1 MRVKLSIGAKLV
13 FLAGIPVLG
22 ALALAGLLWVQAQ
35 KGAEAAKALGSVED
49 LAALTKT
56 ISTLVDELQQER
68 ALQGIVLGHLSRV
81 ANPLTEEAV
90 AEKHKTLAAE
100 REKQLQSQRETT
112 DKARQQLDNFLQA
125 RNVSA
130 LPERLQSAVA
140 ASGEMLKKLP
150 EVRADREGKQYPIN
164 QLINYYGAVDDN
176 LIRATSAL
184 SSLTDDGELLRN
196 IAALVRVMQVK
207 ERASQERALLAN
219 VFAMDEFAPGAYKEL
234 VTLTTQSEVYVNGL
248 RAEAKAEHVKAY
260 EEQLNA
266 PDTVTALAM
275 REKALKTI
283 DEPMA
288 IDANEWFRVQDATV
302 GGLRRL
308 EHQLTEEVRAA
319 TLSKLQEIKRSMQ
332 QSLYVTIA
340 VLLVSFTLAFVIARG
355 ITKSVAALTRVASHV
370 TEKGDFKIRAVK
382 TTHDELGH
390 LTDALNHMLDGIQR
404 RDDELAEY
412 RHGLEQKVEERT
424 QQLSER
430 NRAMRMVLDNVQQGL
445 ATIRADGTLDTE
457 RSAILDQW
465 FGVPDV
471 TRRFTDHLSKGDTKI
486 AANLAMGWEQV
497 TEGFLPAEL
506 TLAQMPRRLEVN
518 GQHFTLDYKP
528 IDGTEPLK
536 SALLVVNDVTE
547 EVHLLAEQNKQR
559 EAIAIFERLMKD
571 PQGFEDFIKETT
583 VLVERI
589 QNNRIDPQLIMRDI
603 HTVKGNCGVSQIS
616 SISQVCHQV
625 EEETESG
632 ALPSKQNVARIVEA
646 WRAFQNRVSTL
657 AGSSRAE
664 VIELTTQEWSE
675 LQQLV
680 ESSASTNTI
689 LARLSALS
697 CEPTRVRM
705 ERIGAAA
712 KSTAEKLGKSGLVVQ
727 IDDRS
732 MRLPAQTWVEFW
744 TTLPH
749 VVRNAV
755 DHGIETAEARTAAG
769 KSPYGTITLRTEH
782 VPGSVKIS
790 IADDGAGVNWDRV
803 RERAMRM
810 GIPHAK
816 QSDLEAALFF
826 DGLSTRDA
834 VTEVSGRGVG
844 MAAVREAV
852 QQLGGR
858 IEVKSSAGKGTT
870 FVFSFSDKL
879 LVAPVDSAIHG
890 PDSRQPNLRRSK
902 FA

>member
-1 MRVKLSIGAKLV
+1 MRLNLSIGAKLV
-13 FLAGIPVLG
+13 FLAGVPVLG
-22 ALALAGLLWVQAQ
+22 ALALAGLLWLQAQ

-56 ISTLVDELQQER
+56 ISTLVDELQNER
-68 ALQGIVLGHLSRV
+68 ALQGITLGHLSRI

-90 AEKHKTLAAE
+90 AEKHKALASE
-100 REKQLQSQRETT
+100 REKQLVQQRLAT
-112 DKARQQLDNFLQA
+112 DKAQQQLEAFLQA
-125 RNVSA
+125 RNFSA
-130 LPERLQSAVA
+130 LPGRLKGAVE
-140 ASGEMLKKLP
+140 ASREHLKKLP
-150 EVRADREGKQYPIN
+150 EVRADREGKQYSIN
-164 QLINYYGAVDDN
+164 QLVSYFGEVNDN
-176 LIRATSAL
+176 LIRATTAL
-184 SSLTDDGELLRN
+184 SSLTDDGELLRT

-207 ERASQERALLAN
+207 ERATQERALLAN

-248 RAEAKAEHVKAY
+248 RAEAKEEHVKAY
-260 EEQLNA
+260 EAQLQA
-266 PDTVTALAM
+266 PDTIAALSL

-288 IDANEWFRVQDATV
+288 VDADEWFRLQAATV
-302 GGLRRL
+302 GGLRQL
-308 EHQLTEEVRAA
+308 EQQLTDEVRQA
-319 TLSKLQEIKRSMQ
+319 TLSKLQEIKRSIQ
-332 QSLYVTIA
+332 QSSYVTIG
-340 VLLVSFTLAFVIARG
+340 VLLLSFTLAVVIARG
-355 ITKSVAALTRVASHV
+355 ITKSIAALTKVASHV

-382 TTHDELGH
+382 TTNDELGQ

-424 QQLSER
+424 LQLSER

-457 RSAILDQW
+457 RSAMLDKW
-465 FGVPDV
+465 FGVPAAD
-471 TRRFTDHLSKGDTKI
+471 RRFTDHLAKGDTKV
-486 AANLAMGWEQV
+486 ASNLALGWEQV

-506 TLAQMPRRLEVN
+506 TLAQMPRRMQVE

-528 IDGTEPLK
+528 IDGSEPIK

-547 EVHLLAEQNKQR
+547 EVHLLEEQNKQR

-583 VLVERI
+583 ALVERI
-589 QNNRIDPQLIMRDI
+589 QNNRIDAQLIMRDI
-603 HTVKGNCGVSQIS
+603 HTVKGNCGISQIS
-616 SISQVCHQV
+616 SISQICHQV
-625 EEETESG
+625 EEETELGS
-632 ALPSKQNVARIVEA
+632 LPTKANVARIVDA
-646 WRAFQNRVSTL
+646 WRAFQKRVSSL
-657 AGSSRAE
+657 AGSNRAE
-664 VIELTTQEWSE
+664 VIELTTAEWAD
-675 LQQLV
+675 LQKLV
-680 ESSASTNTI
+680 DESASHDEI
-689 LARLSALS
+689 AARIKALS
-697 CEPTRVRM
+697 CEPVRVRL

-712 KSTAEKLGKSGLVVQ
+712 KATADRLGKPGLTVKIDDSGL
-727 IDDRS
+727 
-732 MRLPAQTWVEFW
+732 RLPTQTWVNFW

-755 DHGIETAEARTAAG
+755 DHGIESSDVRVSAG
-769 KSPYGTITLRTEH
+769 KSEHGCITLRSEH
-782 VPGSVKIS
+782 TPGTLRITIS
-790 IADDGAGVNWDRV
+790 DDGAGVNWESV
-803 RERAMRM
+803 KERAMRM
-810 GIPHAK
+810 GIAHSK
-816 QSDLEAALFF
+816 QSDLEAALFV

-858 IEVKSSAGKGTT
+858 IEVKSNPGKGTS
-870 FVFSFSDKL
+870 FIFSFSDKL
-879 LVAPVDSAIHG
+879 MIAPMDSHVNG
-890 PDSRQPNLRRSK
+890 PESRQPNLRRSK

>member
-1 MRVKLSIGAKLV
+1 MRLKLSIGAKLA

-56 ISTLVDELQQER
+56 ISTLVDQLQQER
-68 ALQGIVLGHLSRV
+68 ALQGITLGHVSRV
-81 ANPLTEEAV
+81 ANPLTEEAI
-90 AEKHKTLAAE
+90 AEKHKALAAE
-100 REKQLQSQRETT
+100 REKQLVLQREST
-112 DKARQQLDNFLQA
+112 DKARQQLEEFLQA
-125 RNVSA
+125 RDLGA
-130 LPERLQSAVA
+130 LPGRLKSAVED
-140 ASGEMLKKLP
+140 SREQLKKLP
-150 EVRADREGKQYPIN
+150 EVRADREGKQYAIN
-164 QLINYYGAVDDN
+164 QLVAYFGAVNDD

-207 ERASQERALLAN
+207 ERASQEQALLAN

-248 RAEAKAEHVKAY
+248 RAEAKEKHIQAY
-260 EEQLNA
+260 QEQLEA
-266 PDTVTALAM
+266 PDTMAALVL

-283 DEPMA
+283 DEPLA
-288 IDANEWFRVQDATV
+288 VDADEWFRVQAATV
-302 GGLRRL
+302 GSLRNL
-308 EHQLTEEVRAA
+308 EHQLTEEVREA
-319 TLSKLQEIKRSMQ
+319 TLSKLQAIKHSIR
-332 QSLYVTIA
+332 QSSYVTIA
-340 VLLVSFTLAFVIARG
+340 VLLLSFTLALVIARG
-355 ITKSVAALTRVASHV
+355 ITKSVAALTTVASHV

-390 LTDALNHMLDGIQR
+390 LTDALNQMLDGIQR

-424 QQLSER
+424 LQLSER

-445 ATIRADGTLDTE
+445 ATIRADGTLDSE

-465 FGVPDV
+465 FGVPDSQ
-471 TRRFTDHLSKGDTKI
+471 RKFTEHLAKGDTKI
-486 AANLAMGWEQV
+486 ASNLAMGWDQV
-497 TEGFLPAEL
+497 MEGFLPAEL

-518 GQHFTLDYKP
+518 NQYFTLDYKP

-547 EVHLLAEQNKQR
+547 EVHLLEEQNKQR

-583 VLVERI
+583 ALVERI
-589 QNNRIDPQLIMRDI
+589 ENNRIDAQLIMRDI
-603 HTVKGNCGVSQIS
+603 HTVKGNCGISQIS
-616 SISQVCHQV
+616 SMARVCHQV
-625 EEETESG
+625 EEETETGS
-632 ALPSKQNVARIVEA
+632 LPTKANVARIVDA
-646 WRAFQNRVSTL
+646 WRSFQKRVASL
-657 AGSSRAE
+657 AGNNRAE
-664 VIELTTQEWSE
+664 VIELTTSEWAD
-675 LQQLV
+675 LQKLV
-680 ESSASTNTI
+680 DQAAAHNVI
-689 LARLSALS
+689 AARLSALS
-697 CEPTRVRM
+697 CEPVRTRL
-705 ERIGAAA
+705 ERIGSAA
-712 KSTAEKLGKSGLVVQ
+712 KSTAERLGKPGLVVK
-727 IDDRS
+727 IEDGGL
-732 MRLPAQTWVEFW
+732 RLPAQTWVNFW

-755 DHGIETAEARTAAG
+755 DHGIETADARVSMG
-769 KSPYGTITLRTEH
+769 KSEHGTLTLRAEH
-782 VPGSVKIS
+782 TQGTLRLSIS
-790 IADDGAGVNWDRV
+790 DDGTGVNWDNV

-810 GIPHAK
+810 GIPYGK
-816 QSDLEAALFF
+816 QADLEAALFV

-858 IEVKSSAGKGTT
+858 IEVKSYPGKGTS
-870 FVFSFSDKL
+870 FVFSFSDRL
-879 LVAPVDSAIHG
+879 MIAPLDSGIHG